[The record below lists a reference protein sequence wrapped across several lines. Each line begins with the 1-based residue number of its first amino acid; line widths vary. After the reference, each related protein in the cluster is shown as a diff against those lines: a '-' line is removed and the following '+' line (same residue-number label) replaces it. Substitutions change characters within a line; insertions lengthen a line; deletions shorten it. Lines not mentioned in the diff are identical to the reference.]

1 MRFKIKPWDHQ
12 KKAIERSMSMPEF
25 ALFFEMGTG
34 KTATAINILRI
45 KFAQDKKLLKT
56 LILAPPITLENWKR
70 EWLAHSFL
78 RAQDVHV
85 LYGPI
90 KKRIEKLRQIETGVV
105 ITNYQALALTRTG
118 FAAELAEWGPACLV
132 LDESHRCKGNTQTT
146 KSVFHISKGTR
157 YRLLLTGTPI
167 LNTTMDIFHQYR
179 ILDHGKTFGKNF
191 IWFREKYFRDLN
203 KGMPPQKYFPNWQP
217 IKEKYPE
224 LTKKIYWKAARVRK
238 EECLDLPPLIKN
250 SVYVEMSKDQEKAY
264 KEMRD
269 AFVAYIQSKY
279 CVASLAITKALR
291 LQQIIS
297 GFAATDD
304 GGVVHFESNQ
314 RAEALRETIQKIGPM
329 DHKIIIW
336 AVFKD
341 NYSAIRKVLEKD
353 GINYVEIHGGI
364 TGKKK
369 FEAVDAFNTDDSV
382 RVIIGHPGS
391 GGIGINLV
399 AASHAI
405 FYSRGF
411 SLEHDLQAE
420 ARNYR
425 GGSEQHDQI
434 TRIDLIA
441 KDTIDERIL
450 EALEE
455 KKKTA
460 ETVLDETQTF
470 DTIKNIAGRI

>member
-1 MRFKIKPWDHQ
+1 
-12 KKAIERSMSMPEF
+12 
-25 ALFFEMGTG
+25 
-34 KTATAINILRI
+34 
-45 KFAQDKKLLKT
+45 
-56 LILAPPITLENWKR
+56 
-70 EWLAHSFL
+70 
-78 RAQDVHV
+78 
-85 LYGPI
+85 
-90 KKRIEKLRQIETGVV
+90 
-105 ITNYQALALTRTG
+105 
-118 FAAELAEWGPACLV
+118 
-132 LDESHRCKGNTQTT
+132 
-146 KSVFHISKGTR
+146 
-157 YRLLLTGTPI
+157 
-167 LNTTMDIFHQYR
+167 
-179 ILDHGKTFGKNF
+179 
-191 IWFREKYFRDLN
+191 
-203 KGMPPQKYFPNWQP
+203 
-217 IKEKYPE
+217 
-224 LTKKIYWKAARVRK
+224 
-238 EECLDLPPLIKN
+238 
-250 SVYVEMSKDQEKAY
+250 
-264 KEMRD
+264 
-269 AFVAYIQSKY
+269 
-279 CVASLAITKALR
+279 
-291 LQQIIS
+291 
-297 GFAATDD
+297 
-304 GGVVHFESNQ
+304 
-314 RAEALRETIQKIGPM
+314 M

-470 DTIKNIAGRI
+470 DMIKNIAGRI